1 MSTASSNPFDIVLN
15 NMLAAA
21 AKGNRS
27 EQDQSRVAL
36 VKATVAA
43 AKPEP
48 KAAKPRKVK
57 ASEELPAS
65 NGEKTVVAVPVP
77 IDLEAKE
84 FLALLRDAGK
94 RVVDGKRIYDQAEVR
109 NDTIALIARY
119 VGYDPNGSFASQELM
134 ARTKAI
140 RETRKEPLPLGP
152 SRSEV
157 RRVNATLTGY
167 VAGIPDPV
175 QRRIDDLKGRERLT
189 VEELIAFEKA
199 AATAAT
205 PNDQERGI
213 VIAKTAVERER
224 LSHILDDIDYLS
236 EGTKSCVAAKR

>member
-1 MSTASSNPFDIVLN
+1 MSTASSDPFSIVLS
-15 NMLAAA
+15 NMLADQ
-21 AKGNRS
+21 AKGNRQ
-27 EQDQSRVAL
+27 QDQSRIAL
-36 VKATVAA
+36 VKAATAA

-48 KAAKPRKVK
+48 KAAKGRKVK
-57 ASEELPAS
+57 ASAEETPAS
-65 NGEKTVVAVPVP
+65 NGEKTVVAAPVA

-84 FLALLRDAGK
+84 FLAMLRNAG
-94 RVVDGKRIYDQAEVR
+94 RREVDGKRIYDQAEVR

-119 VGYDPNGSFASQELM
+119 MGYDPNGSFASQELA

-140 RETRKEPLPLGP
+140 RETRKEKEGDVDYSTVPL
-152 SRSEV
+152 RSEV

-199 AATAAT
+199 AAPSVTAD
-205 PNDQERGI
+205 DQQRGI

-224 LSHILDDIDYLS
+224 LTHILDDIAF
-236 EGTKSCVAAKR
+236 VANKR

>member
-57 ASEELPAS
+57 ASETQDDLAS

-140 RETRKEPLPLGP
+140 RETRKETLPLGP

-167 VAGIPDPV
+167 VAGIPNPV

-199 AATAAT
+199 AAPSVTAD
-205 PNDQERGI
+205 DQQRGI

-224 LSHILDDIDYLS
+224 LSHILDDIDY
-236 EGTKSCVAAKR
+236 VAAKR